1 MTSWFSASWD
11 STYRWYPLYFKVLI
25 HHSNSYQAA
34 ELAAVTLQWSCER
47 KRSQPAPWRSFASRA
62 SRAHRVCI
70 HNRQG
75 PNQHALWNVWRRQ
88 ESRIYAARRCE
99 RRIHTRKMAS
109 RDPRWSGGEHRPRA
123 PFRDREWSPAL
134 QCDGLPPCAPQE
146 LLKRCC
152 HAPRPLALS
161 QPPSPPRRRQPRPHR
176 PACRSIVELPPTLNE
191 GNCSDFEPRTP

>member
-1 MTSWFSASWD
+1 MRASVWNCGEAREPAFPDVGAAALYLLGVACWLCSSVGRSDGRSVGRPDVSLPASWD

-25 HHSNSYQAA
+25 HHGNSYQAA

-88 ESRIYAARRCE
+88 ESRVSATRRCE
-99 RRIHTRKMAS
+99 RRIHT
-109 RDPRWSGGEHRPRA
+109 
-123 PFRDREWSPAL
+123 
-134 QCDGLPPCAPQE
+134 
-146 LLKRCC
+146 
-152 HAPRPLALS
+152 
-161 QPPSPPRRRQPRPHR
+161 
-176 PACRSIVELPPTLNE
+176 
-191 GNCSDFEPRTP
+191 